1 VTDDVSPR
9 SPWLVVIVL
18 ATAQFVMVLDTTVM
32 NVSISQVVKDLDT
45 TVSQVQLAITAY
57 TLVMAAFMLTGGKL
71 GDMFGRRRI
80 FSIGLFIYGVGSL
93 ITALSPN
100 ITVLLVGWSFVE
112 GLGATL
118 VIPAIAS
125 LTAINYKGRQRA
137 QAYGILGGIA
147 AAGAAAGP
155 LIGGFVTTELTW
167 RVVFGAETVVVL
179 GILFVARRIHDPH
192 EERERPRLDVVG
204 VLLSAIGLGLVVLGI
219 LKASEWGF
227 LQPSGALTIGGTK
240 ITPFGFSAVP
250 FVVAAGAVVLWLFFR
265 WEERTEARGR
275 VPLLRPELLG
285 VQQLRSGLTMLS
297 SQQLILMGTF
307 FVIPVYLQVVLLKDA
322 LETGVAILPM
332 SLTMIVAALGG
343 SRLSDR
349 FSPRRLVQVGLAVL
363 FVGLIGLMATISPSL
378 SSVEFGIAI
387 GIFGFGIGL
396 IVSQLGNVI
405 MSSVDESR
413 ASEAGGL
420 QGTAQNIGASLGTAL
435 IGAVLLTSLTTGFHD
450 SIDANP
456 AISQQTKQQVAA
468 KTPNGVPVVSDPE
481 LRKALGQA
489 GVSQTETDAIA
500 SNYADAQIQALK
512 TSLLVASLMVFVAL
526 FTSRRLPGESLQ
538 AAATPAAAA

>member
-1 VTDDVSPR
+1 VTENGSTR
-9 SPWLVVIVL
+9 SPWLVIIVL

-45 TVSQVQLAITAY
+45 TVTEVQLAITAY

-125 LTAINYKGRQRA
+125 LTAINYTGRQRA

-167 RVVFGAETVVVL
+167 RVVFGAETVIVL
-179 GILFVARRIHDPH
+179 GILLVARRIHDPH
-192 EERERPRLDVVG
+192 GERERPRLDVIG
-204 VLLSAIGLGLVVLGI
+204 VALSAIGLGLVVFGI

-227 LQPSGALTIGGTK
+227 LQPSGALTIGGTE

-250 FVVAAGAVVLWLFFR
+250 FVVAAGALVLWLFFR

-349 FSPRRLVQVGLAVL
+349 VSPRRLVQVGLGIL

-435 IGAVLLTSLTTGFHD
+435 IGAVLLTSLTSGFHD
-450 SIDANP
+450 KIDANQ
-456 AISQQTKQQVAA
+456 AISQQTKQQVVA
-468 KTPNGVPVVSDPE
+468 KTPDGVPVVSDPE
-481 LRKALGQA
+481 LRKVLGQA
-489 GVSQTETDAIA
+489 GVTQTETDAIA
-500 SNYADAQIQALK
+500 SDYADAQLRALK
-512 TSLLVASLMVFVAL
+512 TALLVASLMVFVAL
-526 FTSRRLPGESLQ
+526 VVSRRLPGESLQ
-538 AAATPAAAA
+538 APAEPGAA

>member
-1 VTDDVSPR
+1 
-9 SPWLVVIVL
+9 L
-18 ATAQFVMVLDTTVM
+18 
-32 NVSISQVVKDLDT
+32 
-45 TVSQVQLAITAY
+45 
-57 TLVMAAFMLTGGKL
+57 
-71 GDMFGRRRI
+71 
-80 FSIGLFIYGVGSL
+80 
-93 ITALSPN
+93 
-100 ITVLLVGWSFVE
+100 E
-112 GLGATL
+112 
-118 VIPAIAS
+118 
-125 LTAINYKGRQRA
+125 
-137 QAYGILGGIA
+137 
-147 AAGAAAGP
+147 
-155 LIGGFVTTELTW
+155 
-167 RVVFGAETVVVL
+167 
-179 GILFVARRIHDPH
+179 
-192 EERERPRLDVVG
+192 
-204 VLLSAIGLGLVVLGI
+204 
-219 LKASEWGF
+219 
-227 LQPSGALTIGGTK
+227 IGGTK

-275 VPLLRPELLG
+275 VPLLRPALLG

-349 FSPRRLVQVGLAVL
+349 FSPRRLVQVGLGIL
-363 FVGLIGLMATISPSL
+363 FVGLISLMATISPSL

-435 IGAVLLTSLTTGFHD
+435 IGAVLLTSLTAGFHEN
-450 SIDANP
+450 IDANP
-456 AISQQTKQQVAA
+456 AISQQTKQQVVA
-468 KTPNGVPVVSDPE
+468 KTPDGVPVVSDPE
-481 LRKALGQA
+481 LRKVLDQA
-489 GVSQTETDAIA
+489 GVSQTEANAI
-500 SNYADAQIQALK
+500 SSDYADAQLRALK
-512 TSLLVASLMVFVAL
+512 TSLLVASLMVLVAL
-526 FTSRRLPGESLQ
+526 FASRRLPGESLQ
-538 AAATPAAAA
+538 AAAKPAAGAT

>member
-1 VTDDVSPR
+1 MAGNDSPR
-9 SPWLVVIVL
+9 SPWLVIIVL

-80 FSIGLFIYGVGSL
+80 FSIGLAIYGVGSL
-93 ITALSPN
+93 VTALSPN

-125 LTAINYKGRQRA
+125 LTAINYTGRQRA

-167 RVVFGAETVVVL
+167 RVVFGAETVIVL
-179 GILFVARRIHDPH
+179 GILLVARRIHDPH
-192 EERERPRLDVVG
+192 EARERPRLDVVG
-204 VLLSAIGLGLVVLGI
+204 VLLSAVGLGLVVFGI

-227 LQPSGALTIGGTK
+227 LRPSGALTIGGTK

-250 FVVAAGAVVLWLFFR
+250 FVVAAGAVVVWLFFR

-275 VPLLRPELLG
+275 VPLLRPALLG

-322 LETGVAILPM
+322 LETGIAILPM

-387 GIFGFGIGL
+387 GVFGFGIGL

-405 MSSVDESR
+405 MSSVDETR

-435 IGAVLLTSLTTGFHD
+435 IGAVLLTGLTSGFHD
-450 SIDANP
+450 RIDANP
-456 AISQQTKQQVAA
+456 AISQQTKQQVVA
-468 KTPNGVPVVSDPE
+468 KTPNGVPVVSEPE
-481 LRKALGQA
+481 LRKALEQA
-489 GVSQTETDAIA
+489 GVSQTESDAIA
-500 SNYADAQIQALK
+500 SDYADAELRALK
-512 TSLLVASLMVFVAL
+512 TALLVASLMVFVAL
-526 FTSRRLPGESLQ
+526 FVSRRLPGESLQ
-538 AAATPAAAA
+538 AAAEPAAA